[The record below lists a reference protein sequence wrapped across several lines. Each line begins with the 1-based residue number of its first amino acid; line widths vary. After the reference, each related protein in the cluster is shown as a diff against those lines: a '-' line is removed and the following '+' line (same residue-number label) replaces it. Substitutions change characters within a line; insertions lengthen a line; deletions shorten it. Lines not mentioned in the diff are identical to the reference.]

1 MCGICGIVQNRSA
14 PVDERQLMRMHAAQ
28 QHRGPDDSGFYI
40 KDKVGLASQRLAILD
55 LSPRGHMPM
64 ATEDGRYW
72 IVHNGEVYNY
82 RELRKELEARGDRFR
97 SNTDTEVVLAMYR
110 RHGPAMLEK
119 FNGMFAFAI
128 WDAHEQELFIA
139 RDRHGVKPLVYAEW
153 NNALLFASEE
163 KALIAAG
170 VPAEFDTSS
179 WYELLFFRYVAG
191 ERTPFKHIKRLLP
204 GHYMRW
210 NDGGLTVR
218 RWWSPEPQR
227 ITDGI
232 TFDAAVEHL
241 QELLEDSIRL
251 RRISDVP
258 VGVLLS
264 GGLDSSAMAA
274 VMARQLRKAKS
285 DGDAGQVSSF
295 TVRFTEPKYDEGFF
309 AGKVAQ
315 RWNLQSHELTVD
327 KQAIPQLLEDG
338 TRYLDAPIVHNNDLH
353 LLAIS
358 RFAKPLVTV
367 LLSGEGSDEV
377 FGGYVRYRLFR
388 YARMFWL
395 MKMFPLR
402 IPHVL
407 DPTGR
412 LRKSVRLL
420 QYATLEDAKLYSS
433 AEVFPFEVGLA
444 TTNEQADFRHDVMMA
459 AQKVYDSPV
468 RQVMYYEQHTYLQS
482 ILDRNDRMTMAA
494 SIECREPYL
503 DYRIVEWT
511 ASLPTSLIVRGG
523 LKKMLLRKAVSD
535 LLPAE
540 VLSHPKWGF
549 ATPLRSYFREI
560 PSLRAYVQ
568 KLPAMEFIGTA
579 PLSKQTLTQ
588 AVKTFLAG
596 DDAMLPLVRQLLM
609 TAVWFEVCIEGKRN
623 IFEPLNPN
631 PEPRTLNPEP

>member
-1 MCGICGIVQNRSA
+1 MCGICGIARKPAAQ
-14 PVDERQLMRMHAAQ
+14 PVDQQQLMRMHTAQ
-28 QHRGPDDSGFYI
+28 LHRGPDDSGLFV
-40 KDKVGLASQRLAILD
+40 KGNVGLASQRLAILD

-82 RELRKELEARGDRFR
+82 RDLRKDLEAKGHRFR
-97 SNTDTEVVLAMYR
+97 SGTDTEVILELYR
-110 RHGPAMLEK
+110 CYGPAMLER

-128 WDAHEQELFIA
+128 WDDVERQLFIA
-139 RDRHGVKPLVYAEW
+139 RDRQGVKPLVYAEQDD
-153 NNALLFASEE
+153 ALLFASEE
-163 KALIAAG
+163 KALIAG
-170 VPAEFDTSS
+170 GIPAEFDEGT
-179 WYELLFFRYVAG
+179 WEELIFFRYVAG

-204 GHYMRW
+204 GHYLIW
-210 NDGGLTVR
+210 KDGRTTIH
-218 RWWSPEPQR
+218 RWWTLEPKD
-227 ITDGI
+227 DGNSI
-232 TFDAAVEHL
+232 SFDTAVGRL
-241 QELLEDSIRL
+241 QELFDDSIRL

-274 VMARQLRKAKS
+274 MMAKQLQSARAN
-285 DGDAGQVSSF
+285 GDAGQVSSF
-295 TVRFTEPKYDEGFF
+295 TVRFSEPKYDEGFF
-309 AGKVAQ
+309 ANKVAQ
-315 RWNLQSHELTVD
+315 RWDLKTHELIVGP
-327 KQAIPQLLEDG
+327 QAIPQLLEDA

-395 MKMFPLR
+395 MRLFPLR
-402 IPHVL
+402 IPQLL

-420 QYATLEDAKLYSS
+420 QHATLDDAKLFSS
-433 AEVFPFEVGLA
+433 AEVLPSEVELGLE
-444 TTNEQADFRHDVMMA
+444 NERSDFRHRVMTA
-459 AQKVYDSPV
+459 ALSLYDNPV

-482 ILDRNDRMTMAA
+482 ILDRNDRMTMGA

-511 ASLPTSLIVRGG
+511 ASLPTTLIVAGG
-523 LKKMLLRKAVSD
+523 MKKTLLRKAVSD
-535 LLPAE
+535 LLPQE

-549 ATPLRSYFREI
+549 ATPLLSYFRDV
-560 PSLRAYVQ
+560 PQLRAFIQ
-568 KLPAMEFIGTA
+568 KLPEMEMIQSA
-579 PLSKQTLTQ
+579 PLGRQQISH
-588 AVKTFLAG
+588 AVQSFLAG
-596 DDAMLPLVRQLLM
+596 DDAMLPLVRQLLT
-609 TAVWFEVCIEGKRN
+609 TAVWYEVCVRGRKE
-623 IFEPLNPN
+623 IFA
-631 PEPRTLNPEP
+631 